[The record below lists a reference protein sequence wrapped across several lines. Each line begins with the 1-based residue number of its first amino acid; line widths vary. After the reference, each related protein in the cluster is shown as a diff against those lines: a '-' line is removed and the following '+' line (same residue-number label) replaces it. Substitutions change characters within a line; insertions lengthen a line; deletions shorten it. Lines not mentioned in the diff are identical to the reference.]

1 MRIPLLSR
9 RDRLAVTAGRAVG
22 WASRATGRGAGAHL
36 SGRVMLAVQPGLL
49 ADLAVNDRV
58 TLVSATN
65 GKTTTTRLLAAAL
78 EADGRPVVSNRTG
91 ANLVAGVAAALAS
104 PHSASDAVLEVDER
118 ILALVIDPLDAQ
130 LLVLGNLSRDQLDR
144 FGEVRDLA
152 DRWRAVIAAHPDV
165 TIVANASDPHVA
177 FAAASAR
184 TIWVDLGGG
193 WRGDAATCPAC
204 GRLLQWTDDDASGDD
219 ANGSVSYS
227 CPCGFAEPLTTNRLL
242 GDTLHLGDRAV
253 PIDLALPGRWNVL
266 NAALAITA
274 AAELGV
280 DADVAAAAA
289 AAVTTVSGRY
299 ATYRLA
305 DGRPARVLLAKNPA
319 GWSEVLAWLD
329 QNNSGVVLAV
339 NAHVADGRDTSWL
352 WDAPFGRLRGRTVAA
367 SGERALD
374 LAVRLDYDGVDCIVE
389 PDPVAAAARV
399 GGAEVDIIA
408 SYTQFT
414 ALTRRL
420 T

>member
-1 MRIPLLSR
+1 MG
-9 RDRLAVTAGRAVG
+9 AGRAVG
-22 WASRATGRGAGAHL
+22 WASRATGRGAGVHV
-36 SGRVMLAVQPGLL
+36 SGRVMLKVQPDLL
-49 ADLAVNDRV
+49 RELAVDDRV

-78 EADGRPVVSNRTG
+78 EAAGRPVISNHTG
-91 ANLVAGVAAALAS
+91 ANLVAGVTATLAT
-104 PHSASDAVLEVDER
+104 PHSPSDAVLEVDER
-118 ILALVIDPLDAQ
+118 VLPLVIDPLDARV
-130 LLVLGNLSRDQLDR
+130 LVLGNLSRDQLDR
-144 FGEVRDLA
+144 FGEVRSLA
-152 DRWRAVIAAHPDV
+152 DRWRAVVAAHPDV

-177 FAAASAR
+177 FAAASDH
-184 TIWVDLGGG
+184 TTWVDLGPG
-193 WRGDAATCPAC
+193 WRGDTATCPVC
-204 GRLLQWTDDDASGDD
+204 GRLLQWSGSDDEPDGDAERPAGADT
-219 ANGSVSYS
+219 YS
-227 CPCGFAEPLTTNRLL
+227 CECGFAEPITENRLV

-253 PIDLALPGRWNVL
+253 AIELALPGRWNVL

-274 AAELGV
+274 AVELGV
-280 DADVAAAAA
+280 DATVAAAAA
-289 AAVTTVSGRY
+289 GRVTTVSGRY
-299 ATYRLA
+299 ATYHLA
-305 DGRPARVLLAKNPA
+305 DRRPARVLLAKNPA

-329 QNNSGVVLAV
+329 QRDSGIVLAV

-352 WDAPFGRLRGRTVAA
+352 WDAPFERLRGRTVAA

-389 PDPVAAAARV
+389 PDPIAAAARV
-399 GGAEVDIIA
+399 GGDEVDIVA

>member
-1 MRIPLLSR
+1 MTH
-9 RDRLAVTAGRAVG
+9 RDQLAVGAGRAVG

-36 SGRVMLAVQPGLL
+36 SGRVMLRLQPELL
-49 ADLAVNDRV
+49 SDLAVDDRV

-78 EADGRPVVSNRTG
+78 EAAGRPVVSNHTG
-91 ANLVAGVAAALAS
+91 ANLVAGVTATLAP
-104 PHSASDAVLEVDER
+104 PHPPSDAVLEVDER
-118 ILALVIDPLDAQ
+118 ILPIVIDPLDAQ

-144 FGEVRDLA
+144 FGEVRSLA
-152 DRWRAVIAAHPDV
+152 DRWRAVVAAHPDLA
-165 TIVANASDPHVA
+165 IVANASDPHVA
-177 FAAASAR
+177 FAAASER
-184 TIWVDLGGG
+184 TIWVDLGPG
-193 WRGDAATCPAC
+193 WRGDTATCPAC
-204 GRLLQWTDDDASGDD
+204 GRLLQWSDDGPDGGPAGADT
-219 ANGSVSYS
+219 YS
-227 CPCGFAEPLTTNRLL
+227 CGCGFAEPVTENRLV

-253 PIDLALPGRWNVL
+253 TIDLALPGRWNVL

-274 AAELGV
+274 AVELGV
-280 DADVAAAAA
+280 DAEVAAAAA
-289 AAVTTVSGRY
+289 AGVTTVSGRY

-319 GWSEVLAWLD
+319 GWSEVLSWLD
-329 QNNSGVVLAV
+329 QRDNGVVLAV

-352 WDAPFGRLRGRTVAA
+352 WDAPFEQLRGRTVAA
-367 SGERALD
+367 AGERALD

-389 PDPVAAAARV
+389 PDPIAAAARV
-399 GGAEVDIIA
+399 GGDEVDIVA

>member
-1 MRIPLLSR
+1 MSR
-9 RDRLAVTAGRAVG
+9 V
-22 WASRATGRGAGAHL
+22 TGRGAGAHI
-36 SGRVMLAVQPGLL
+36 SGRVMLRIQPDLL
-49 ADLAVNDRV
+49 GDLATRDRV

-65 GKTTTTRLLAAAL
+65 GKTTTTRMLAAAL
-78 EADGRPVVSNRTG
+78 EAAGRPVVTNHTG
-91 ANLVAGVAAALAS
+91 ANLVAGVVATLAT
-104 PHSASDAVLEVDER
+104 PHPPSDALLEVDER
-118 ILALVIDPLDAQ
+118 VLPLVVDPLDAQ

-144 FGEVRDLA
+144 YGEVRSLA
-152 DRWRAVIAAHPDV
+152 DRWREIVATHPGV

-177 FAAASAR
+177 FAAASPS

-204 GRLLQWTDDDASGDD
+204 GRLLEWTGDAATGADT
-219 ANGSVSYS
+219 YS
-227 CPCGFAEPLTTNRLL
+227 CRCGFAEPVATNRLV
-242 GDTLHLGDRAV
+242 GDTLHLGERAV
-253 PIDLALPGRWNVL
+253 AIELALPGRWNVS

-280 DADVAAAAA
+280 DPEVAALAAA
-289 AAVTTVSGRY
+289 SVTTVSGRY

-319 GWSEVLAWLD
+319 GWSEMLAWLD
-329 QNNSGVVLAV
+329 ERDHGVVLAV

-352 WDAPFGRLRGRTVAA
+352 WDAPFERLRARTVAA
-367 SGERALD
+367 SGERSLD
-374 LAVRLDYDGVDCIVE
+374 VAVRLDYGGVTCVVE
-389 PDPVAAAARV
+389 PDPIAAAALV
-399 GGAEVDIIA
+399 GGAEVDIVA

-420 T
+420 R

>member
-1 MRIPLLSR
+1 MSR
-9 RDRLAVTAGRAVG
+9 V
-22 WASRATGRGAGAHL
+22 TGRGAGAHV
-36 SGRVMLAVQPGLL
+36 SGRIMLKVQPDLL
-49 ADLAVNDRV
+49 HDLAVRDRV

-65 GKTTTTRLLAAAL
+65 GKTTTTALLAAAL
-78 EADGRPVVSNRTG
+78 GAAGRPVVTNHTG
-91 ANLVAGVAAALAS
+91 ANLVAGVVASLAA
-104 PHSASDAVLEVDER
+104 PHPPSDAILEVDER
-118 ILALVIDPLDAQ
+118 VLPLVVDPLDAE

-144 FGEVRDLA
+144 YGEVRSLA
-152 DRWRAVIAAHPDV
+152 DRWREVVAAHPDIP
-165 TIVANASDPHVA
+165 IVANASDPHVA
-177 FAAASAR
+177 FAAASDR
-184 TIWVDLGGG
+184 TVWIDLGGG

-204 GRLLQWTDDDASGDD
+204 GRLLGWTDDPATGHDT
-219 ANGSVSYS
+219 YS
-227 CPCGFAEPLTTNRLL
+227 CPCGFAEPAADIRLV
-242 GDTLHLGDRAV
+242 GDVLHLGDRAV
-253 PIDLALPGRWNVL
+253 TIDLALPGRWNVL

-280 DADVAAAAA
+280 DPEVAATAA

-329 QNNSGVVLAV
+329 ERENGVVLAV

-352 WDAPFGRLRGRTVAA
+352 WDAPFERLRDRTVAA
-367 SGERALD
+367 SGERSLD
-374 LAVRLDYDGVDCIVE
+374 VAVRLDYDGVVCVVE
-389 PDPVAAAARV
+389 ADPIAAAALV
-399 GGAEVDIIA
+399 GGPEVDIVA

-420 T
+420 R

>member
-1 MRIPLLSR
+1 MLRIQPDLLN
-9 RDRLAVTAGRAVG
+9 
-22 WASRATGRGAGAHL
+22 
-36 SGRVMLAVQPGLL
+36 
-49 ADLAVNDRV
+49 DLAVDDRV

-65 GKTTTTRLLAAAL
+65 GKTTTTRLLVAAL
-78 EADGRPVVSNRTG
+78 EAAGRPVVSNHTG
-91 ANLVAGVAAALAS
+91 ANLVAGVAATLAS
-104 PHSASDAVLEVDER
+104 PHPPSDAVLEVDER
-118 ILALVIDPLDAQ
+118 ILALVIDPLDAH

-144 FGEVRDLA
+144 FGEVRNLA
-152 DRWRAVIAAHPDV
+152 DRWRAVVATHPDS

-204 GRLLQWTDDDASGDD
+204 GRLLQWTGDDASGDVGG
-219 ANGSVSYS
+219 AGSYS
-227 CPCGFAEPLTTNRLL
+227 CSCGFAEPVTENRLV
-242 GDTLHLGDRAV
+242 GDTLRLGDRAV

-274 AAELGV
+274 AVELGV
-280 DADVAAAAA
+280 DPDVAAAAA
-289 AAVTTVSGRY
+289 SSVTTVSGRY

-329 QNNSGVVLAV
+329 QRDNGVVLAV

-352 WDAPFGRLRGRTVAA
+352 WDAPFERLRGRTVAA
-367 SGERALD
+367 AGERALD

-389 PDPVAAAARV
+389 PDPIAAAARV
-399 GGAEVDIIA
+399 GGTEVDIIA